1 MLKIQQ
7 DAEDFLLAAGMEP
20 RYHVAR
26 LEGEELR
33 LRANLILEEHDELQE
48 ALITGDEAH
57 ICKEIVDLIYV
68 TIQAASEMGVDIEP
82 IWDAVQRSNMEKFGP
97 GGPKRSETGKVLKP
111 DDWRAPNIN
120 SILRRQEL
128 GMGSFTGDV
137 M

>member
-20 RYHVAR
+20 RYHISR
-26 LEGEELR
+26 LEGDELH

-48 ALITGDEAH
+48 ALVKGNEAE

-68 TIQAASEMGVDIEP
+68 TVQAASEMGINLEP
-82 IWDAVQRSNMEKFGP
+82 VWDAVQRSNMEKFGP
-97 GGPKRSETGKVLKP
+97 GGPKRSETGKILKP
-111 DDWRAPNIN
+111 DGWRVPNIN
-120 SILRRQEL
+120 WLLRQQEL
-128 GMGSFTGDV
+128 GLGSFSKDL